1 MFDLYFVESPLQL
14 LSAIEAKRIF
24 AHKSIL
30 IVNISNITIS
40 DNQIMALLK
49 DDEWFK
55 IHILKRSKNRRWN
68 TLLTIS
74 RTILL
79 YFKYQSKIRNYCY
92 GEFRNID
99 MTALGV
105 ALKPE
110 KLILLDDG
118 TFTITAQNHYIKNNK
133 TAFNVNTIT
142 PFIYS
147 NFFKIDLKVA
157 LVPDLFS
164 FFDFKD
170 SLLDGQTNY
179 FQKQQKKKIKLDLN
193 KVYYFGSKSSEAGH
207 LALDTE
213 LMILRF
219 VIKRY
224 NQYKIQ
230 YIPHRGES
238 SSKLELIKQLGYTV
252 EPLGCP
258 AELFFDE
265 TEVMPHTI
273 ISCYSTT
280 LYSCFSRF
288 SNVNIISIDILTHII
303 DSDARINA
311 ECIYSY
317 YKDIGMY
324 IENMEYESDC

>member
-1 MFDLYFVESPLQL
+1 MFDLFYVESPLQL
-14 LSAIEAKRIF
+14 LSAIEAKRTF
-24 AHKSIL
+24 AQKSIL
-30 IVNISNITIS
+30 IVNISNIAIS
-40 DNQIMALLK
+40 DSQIMALLK

-55 IHILKRSKNRRWN
+55 IHILKRSKNRKWN
-68 TLLTIS
+68 TLLTIL
-74 RTILL
+74 RTFFL
-79 YFKYQSKIRNYCY
+79 YFKYQSKIRHFCY

-99 MTALGV
+99 MTALGL

-133 TAFNVNTIT
+133 TPYDVTTTT
-142 PFIYS
+142 PSLYS
-147 NFFKIDLKVA
+147 KFLKIDLKTV

-170 SLLDGQTNY
+170 SLLEGQTNY
-179 FQKQQKKKIKLDLN
+179 FEKQPKKKIKLDPN

-219 VIKRY
+219 VIKKY
-224 NQYKIQ
+224 NKYKIQ

-238 SSKLELIKQLGYTV
+238 SSKLELIKQLGFAV
-252 EPLGCP
+252 EPLGRP

-265 TEVMPHTI
+265 TGVMPHTI

-280 LYSCFSRF
+280 LYSCFTRF
-288 SNVNIISIDILTHII
+288 SNVNIISIDILTHLI
-303 DSDARINA
+303 DSDARLNA

-317 YKDIGMY
+317 YKNIGMY
-324 IENMEYESDC
+324 IESMEYESDC

>member
-1 MFDLYFVESPLQL
+1 MFDLFYVESPLQL
-14 LSAIEAKRIF
+14 LSAIEAKRTF
-24 AHKSIL
+24 AGNSIL
-30 IVNISNITIS
+30 IVNISNITVS
-40 DNQIMALLK
+40 DRQIMALLK

-55 IHILKRSKNRRWN
+55 IHILKRSKNKHWN
-68 TLLTIS
+68 TLLTIT
-74 RTILL
+74 RTFVLF
-79 YFKYQSKIRNYCY
+79 FKYRRKVRDFCY

-99 MTALGV
+99 MTALGL

-133 TAFNVNTIT
+133 TPYNANTIT
-142 PFIYS
+142 PILYS
-147 NFFKIDLKVA
+147 KFLKIDLQKA
-157 LVPDLFS
+157 IVPHLFS
-164 FFDFKD
+164 FFDFKYT
-170 SLLDGQTNY
+170 LLNGQINY
-179 FQKQQKKKIKLDLN
+179 FQRKQSKEIRLNPKI
-193 KVYYFGSKSSEAGH
+193 VYYFGSKSSEAGH
-207 LALDTE
+207 LTLETE

-219 VIKRY
+219 VIEKY
-224 NQYKIQ
+224 NKYSIQ

-238 SSKLELIKQLGYTV
+238 ASKLELIGKLGYAV
-252 EPLGCP
+252 EPLGRP

-265 TEVMPHTI
+265 TDIMPHTI

-288 SNVNIISIDILTHII
+288 NNVNIIAIDILSHLI
-303 DSDARINA
+303 DGDAKINA

-324 IENMEYESDC
+324 IESMEYETGC